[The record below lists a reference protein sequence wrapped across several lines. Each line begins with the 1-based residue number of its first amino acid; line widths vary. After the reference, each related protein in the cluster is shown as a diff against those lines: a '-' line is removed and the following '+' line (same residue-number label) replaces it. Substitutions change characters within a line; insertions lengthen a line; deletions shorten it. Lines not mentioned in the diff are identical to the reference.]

1 MQVSSNGAMQQTQM
15 QMRKMD
21 GTGGGQGNGGMKNIM
36 QSLSQEDR
44 TALKDKMSS
53 MDQTQRQDM
62 VAQMKQVDASTMDSQ
77 QYTQSLMD
85 ILNQD
90 TTQKQTT
97 NTVNSTF
104 SVYA

>member
-1 MQVSSNGAMQQTQM
+1 MQVNSNGAMQQMQM

-21 GTGGGQGNGGMKNIM
+21 GTGGGQGNGGMKDIM

-44 TALKDKMSS
+44 TALKEKMSS
-53 MDQTQRQDM
+53 MDQTQRANLI
-62 VAQMKQVDASTMDSQ
+62 AQMKQVDASTMDSQ

-85 ILNQD
+85 ILNQE

-97 NTVNSTF
+97 NTANSTF

>member
-21 GTGGGQGNGGMKNIM
+21 GTGGGQGQGGMKDIM

-44 TALKDKMSS
+44 TALKEKMSS
-53 MDQTQRQDM
+53 MDQTQRKDAM
-62 VAQMKQVDASTMDSQ
+62 AQMKQVDKSSMDSQ
-77 QYTQSLMD
+77 QYTQSLLD
-85 ILNQD
+85 ILDQT
-90 TTQKQTT
+90 TTQKQATSTT
-97 NTVNSTF
+97 STAF

>member
-1 MQVSSNGAMQQTQM
+1 MQVSSSGSMQQMQT

-21 GTGGGQGNGGMKNIM
+21 GTGGGQGNGGMKDIM
-36 QSLSQEDR
+36 QSLSQEDQ
-44 TALKDKMSS
+44 TALKDKMGS
-53 MDQTQRQDM
+53 MDQTQRADM
-62 VAQMKQVDASTMDSQ
+62 VAQMKQVDASSMDSQ

-90 TTQKQTT
+90 TTQQET
-97 NTVNSTF
+97 NTANSTF